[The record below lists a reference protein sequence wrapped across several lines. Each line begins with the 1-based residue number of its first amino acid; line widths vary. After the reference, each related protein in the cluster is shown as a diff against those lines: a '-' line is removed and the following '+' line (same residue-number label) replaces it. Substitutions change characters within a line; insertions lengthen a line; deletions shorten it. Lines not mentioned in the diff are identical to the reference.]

1 MNSASTECQVSQF
14 EPLSDSCGESDME
27 GLDLSLFEPQ
37 ADANSWCD
45 SRVHAGF
52 LYLLVHYCEADC
64 CVGDPSDEACWEP
77 CYCVLL
83 QDEQT
88 LTAYRSEDMAL
99 FAGTACMFKSHS
111 KLGDAMFVELPRV
124 RLDGG
129 ARAFRQHWGYES
141 SRPLAPPPPLIEE
154 DEAGIEPE
162 TVSLREAN
170 TASPIAPLLRRA
182 APRQGSGSKQR
193 HTFDIE
199 LSSLER
205 IDPNQLAIQR
215 SELKSLSLPRG
226 FLPELTEQCE
236 TVKIADFVHLLR
248 KLPARPR
255 SQDTSYEKACRRGS
269 APATPVLGARPL
281 DVTPNRIVNFFSKR
295 SFRSNPLKRTKSVTK
310 LERQKQRGVGL
321 GSGAGLRGCRSHE
334 SLLCGQAVTS
344 MDLAAVTPLHPSL
357 LNRPHC
363 FQVTPS
369 NGGPKY
375 FSCRTAHEREQWMH
389 SLRKSVQPEAEQTRR
404 TDNSLQ
410 IWLLEAKGVPAKKRY
425 FCEVCLDSTLYART
439 TAKLKADLCF
449 WGERFDFHH
458 LPAVN
463 TIQVNLYREADRKK
477 KRDKNVLIGSV
488 NIPVNNVTSRYLT
501 EKWYP
506 VVGDKGPLKE
516 PPALRVK
523 CRFQSVDILPVQ
535 VYSEFLE
542 YLKTDY
548 AALCEKLEPV
558 IGVKAKEDIATALVA
573 VMQREK
579 RAPQFLA
586 DLVMMDIHR
595 IDDERLTFRGNSLAT
610 KAMEAYLKLTGDRY
624 LQETLGPVVRGAV
637 EGGDCEVDPLKVAS
651 VAALHKQQQNLRAA
665 VELAWSRILASHSH
679 FPVELRE
686 CFRIFRERLKE
697 MGREDMADNLISAS
711 IFLRFLCPAILSPSL
726 FNITHEYPNEKAARN
741 LTLVAKTLQTLANF
755 TRFQGKENFM
765 EFMNDVLER
774 EAPSMKTFLQLISSS
789 KETQNNLM
797 EYDGYIDLGKQLS
810 LLHALLRESVAT
822 TSSNSPSSPPSRLP
836 EILDRISQ
844 ALDQPGPSPVP
855 STLRYPN
862 LQNNIFRYND
872 PTIANSNTNLSISA
886 TSTLSSNH
894 STLNGTIGD
903 STEIIQSNTLGHNA
917 NNGTR
922 SPNVVR
928 AATLPRNAY
937 MPTNGKLQLQ
947 INNDDYP
954 LESSAFVS
962 RSPTPIS
969 RQQHLHQRATA
980 FAANNR
986 SGPGYRLVTSAS
998 LANVNHCQTN
1008 ASHPTSPTR
1017 SESHSNL
1024 KDSNYNIT
1032 GSQSN
1037 NSTMAQHR
1045 HNISRLQNLDIH
1057 DRCED
1062 NYNHNNYNVSRSAS
1076 RNHCCKEEN
1085 ANQTHQQNYN
1095 NVSKTTINA
1104 NNHTGSNITLSINHQ
1119 PNNNSYHNSKTNGG
1133 NNPTGAQL
1141 ANGNLD
1147 EFSDLLRYADDE
1159 VSESKSQKGSQ
1170 ISISQL
1176 SNVASS
1182 GYQSFAAYSQS
1193 SSPVDLTSNNAN
1205 GHILNSAPLAFANPV
1220 YHMESNHHGRNGR
1233 RGSTSSDEREGSN
1246 GGVENVRGV
1255 DLSPSP
1261 PLQQNARNLQRNGLQ
1276 SHQWRQ
1282 NNSAIRPGN
1291 NEQSQNNVC
1300 CTKLRRRLSLD
1311 STRDL
1316 SDTSEEESCATR
1328 RSKSR
1333 SHRSIDQYEV
1343 EIERLQSSVDRL
1355 RARLG
1360 AAEDADV
1367 DGLGPDTKMKSI
1379 ISSHSALYTQNRFFY
1394 APQNVALISVEE
1406 ELRREQQKMSAA
1418 LSYKQ
1423 RVIDAQEQQIAALDA
1438 ANSRLMSSNTRLLSA
1453 LSTLRERY
1461 HGNNTNN
1468 ATNVGSN
1475 TTKQS
1480 NNGNSSASNNNQASD
1495 ASALL
1500 QNIADIGE
1508 LKSSTC

>member
-1 MNSASTECQVSQF
+1 MKLEYPCRV
-14 EPLSDSCGESDME
+14 E
-27 GLDLSLFEPQ
+27 GWL
-37 ADANSWCD
+37 N
-45 SRVHAGF
+45 V
-52 LYLLVHYCEADC
+52 CEAEC
-64 CVGDPSDEACWEP
+64 CVGEAAAEACWEP

-99 FAGTACMFKSHS
+99 FAGTACMFKSRN

-141 SRPLAPPPPLIEE
+141 RPLAPPPPLIEE
-154 DEAGIEPE
+154 DEAAVEPE

-170 TASPIAPLLRRA
+170 TASPIALLLRRVSTL
-182 APRQGSGSKQR
+182 PRRGLQQR
-193 HTFDIE
+193 HTLDPE
-199 LSSLER
+199 LSSLSEHDSNR
-205 IDPNQLAIQR
+205 LIVEC
-215 SELKSLSLPRG
+215 ELKSLSLPRG
-226 FLPELTEQCE
+226 FPPELAAKEDD
-236 TVKIADFVHLLR
+236 K
-248 KLPARPR
+248 
-255 SQDTSYEKACRRGS
+255 DTSYEKACRRGS

-310 LERQKQRGVGL
+310 LERQKQRG
-321 GSGAGLRGCRSHE
+321 AGLRGCRSHE

-357 LNRPHC
+357 LGRPHC

-369 NGGPKY
+369 TGGPKY
-375 FSCRTAHEREQWMH
+375 FSCRTAHERDQWLH
-389 SLRKSVQPEAEQTRR
+389 SLRKSVQPDAEQTRR

-449 WGERFDFHH
+449 WGEHFDFHH
-458 LPAVN
+458 LPSVN

-488 NIPVNNVTSRYLT
+488 SIPVHNVTSRYLT
-501 EKWYP
+501 EKWYT

-535 VYSEFLE
+535 IYQEFLE

-548 AALCEKLEPV
+548 ASLCEKLEPV

-579 RAPQFLA
+579 KAPQFLA

-624 LQETLGPVVRGAV
+624 LQETLGAVVRGAV

-651 VAALHKQQQNLRAA
+651 VAALHKQQQNLRNA
-665 VELAWSRILASHSH
+665 VELAWSRILASHAH
-679 FPVELRE
+679 FPLELRE
-686 CFRIFRERLKE
+686 CFRIFRERLAD
-697 MGREDMADNLISAS
+697 MGREDIADNLISAS

-765 EFMNDVLER
+765 EFMNDLLER
-774 EAPSMKTFLQLISSS
+774 EAPSMKNFLQLISSPLP
-789 KETQNNLM
+789 KDAPANNSL
-797 EYDGYIDLGKQLS
+797 EFDGYIDLGKQLS
-810 LLHALLRESVAT
+810 LLHALLRESLVT
-822 TSSNSPSSPPSRLP
+822 ISSFSSSLPPSRLP
-836 EILDRISQ
+836 EILERISI
-844 ALDQPGPSPVP
+844 ALDQSGPNPVP
-855 STLRYPN
+855 VSHRYPN

-872 PTIANSNTNLSISA
+872 PTIANSNTNLSVSA
-886 TSTLSSNH
+886 TSTLSNH
-894 STLNGTIGD
+894 STLNGTIRD
-903 STEIIQSNTLGHNA
+903 SNEVLQSNTLSHNSS
-917 NNGTR
+917 R
-922 SPNVVR
+922 SPNVTR

-937 MPTNGKLQLQ
+937 MPANGKLQLQ
-947 INNDDYP
+947 ITTDDYP
-954 LESSAFVS
+954 LESPAFVS
-962 RSPTPIS
+962 RSPTPIV
-969 RQQHLHQRATA
+969 RQHRPLGSGRAGA
-980 FAANNR
+980 
-986 SGPGYRLVTSAS
+986 GYRLTASAS
-998 LANVNHCQTN
+998 LANVNHCQT
-1008 ASHPTSPTR
+1008 HPASPTR

-1032 GSQSN
+1032 TSQINQSN
-1037 NSTMAQHR
+1037 NCTIMSQQQQQQNHR
-1045 HNISRLQNLDIH
+1045 HNIARLQNLDIH
-1057 DRCED
+1057 DRED
-1062 NYNHNNYNVSRSAS
+1062 NYNHNNYNVSRSTS
-1076 RNHCCKEEN
+1076 RNHCNKEDN
-1085 ANQTHQQNYN
+1085 VNQMQHQNYN
-1095 NVSKTTINA
+1095 NVSKTTVNA
-1104 NNHTGSNITLSINHQ
+1104 NVVVNPSSNLTLSINHQ
-1119 PNNNSYHNSKTNGG
+1119 PNNNYTNSK
-1133 NNPTGAQL
+1133 NNTT

-1147 EFSDLLRYADDE
+1147 ELSDLLRYADDE

-1193 SSPVDLTSNNAN
+1193 SSPVDLSSNNAN
-1205 GHILNSAPLAFANPV
+1205 AHILNAAPLAFANPV
-1220 YHMESNHHGRNGR
+1220 YHMESNHGRNGR
-1233 RGSTSSDEREGSN
+1233 RGSSSSEERDGN
-1246 GGVENVRGV
+1246 GGVEGVRGV

-1261 PLQQNARNLQRNGLQ
+1261 PPQNNVRNLQRNNQ
-1276 SHQWRQ
+1276 NQWRQ
-1282 NNSAIRPGN
+1282 ANQTHKNNS
-1291 NEQSQNNVC
+1291 EQNQGVC

-1316 SDTSEEESCATR
+1316 SDTSEEESCTTR

-1333 SHRSIDQYEV
+1333 SHRSINQYEV

-1360 AAEDADV
+1360 TTEDTDI
-1367 DGLGPDTKMKSI
+1367 DGIAPDTKMKSI
-1379 ISSHSALYTQNRFFY
+1379 ISR
-1394 APQNVALISVEE
+1394 LISVEE

-1438 ANSRLMSSNTRLLSA
+1438 ANSRLMTSNTKLLSA
-1453 LSTLRERY
+1453 LSTLKQRY
-1461 HGNNTNN
+1461 KSSQS
-1468 ATNVGSN
+1468 SN
-1475 TTKQS
+1475 E
-1480 NNGNSSASNNNQASD
+1480 AA
-1495 ASALL
+1495 ALL

-1508 LKSSTC
+1508 LKSSSC